1 MIVDRHAG
9 KTCRMLTSND
19 SQSRK
24 AKSLVNTDDA
34 RRALQR
40 TDRDSDYNA
49 GSPLITP
56 HCRVVPPPR
65 TVKRAIQN
73 ENARREC
80 ACECTC
86 ECTCERTCER
96 ASRIHMRDEKVAR
109 IRHHANK
116 FTRRRK
122 FATPRAAKDSAREVT
137 TPPFAAKEAEH
148 LVVIVED
155 SIETKK
161 WREFATA
168 WVNSRG

>member
-1 MIVDRHAG
+1 
-9 KTCRMLTSND
+9 
-19 SQSRK
+19 
-24 AKSLVNTDDA
+24 
-34 RRALQR
+34 
-40 TDRDSDYNA
+40 
-49 GSPLITP
+49 
-56 HCRVVPPPR
+56 
-65 TVKRAIQN
+65 
-73 ENARREC
+73 
-80 ACECTC
+80 
-86 ECTCERTCER
+86 
-96 ASRIHMRDEKVAR
+96 MRDEKVAR